1 MKDFRSLK
9 VWEKAHNL
17 VLSVYK
23 ATEVFPK
30 YELCGLINQI
40 RRAAV
45 SIPTNIAE
53 GCRKSMDTEFSRYLQ
68 IAMDSSSELEYFLL
82 LARDLTYLKD
92 DTHQAVSSKLIE
104 IRKMLNTLIHR
115 TRANR
120 KLPTANH

>member
-1 MKDFRSLK
+1 MR
-9 VWEKAHNL
+9 EK
-17 VLSVYK
+17 S
-23 ATEVFPK
+23 
-30 YELCGLINQI
+30 
-40 RRAAV
+40 
-45 SIPTNIAE
+45 S
-53 GCRKSMDTEFSRYLQ
+53 DTEFSRYLQ

-82 LARDLTYLKD
+82 LARDLTYLTD

>member
-1 MKDFRSLK
+1 MR
-9 VWEKAHNL
+9 EK
-17 VLSVYK
+17 S
-23 ATEVFPK
+23 
-30 YELCGLINQI
+30 
-40 RRAAV
+40 
-45 SIPTNIAE
+45 S
-53 GCRKSMDTEFSRYLQ
+53 DTEFSRYLQ
-68 IAMDSSSELEYFLL
+68 IAMGSSSELEYFLL